1 METKVFDSYQAFF
14 NYLNEDND
22 LKSEGSVSSFVTAM
36 SKINK
41 GCGCGKKARI
51 KKAQIEYLTLS
62 TNFTPDFI
70 EKLKV
75 ELQVEKIQFLQ
86 DEGLF
91 LEV

>member
-14 NYLNEDND
+14 NYLNEDNG
-22 LKSEGSVSSFVTAM
+22 LKSEGSVLSFIGAV

-41 GCGCGKKARI
+41 GCGCAKKARI

-62 TNFTPDFI
+62 TNLTPDFI
-70 EKLKV
+70 EKLKL
-75 ELQVEKIQFLQ
+75 ELQVQKVQFLQ

>member
-1 METKVFDSYQAFF
+1 METKVFDGYQAFF
-14 NYLNEDND
+14 NYLDEQGD
-22 LKSEGSVSSFVTAM
+22 LKSESSVSSFVNAV

-51 KKAQIEYLTLS
+51 KKTQIEYLTLG

-75 ELQVEKIQFLQ
+75 DLQVNKVQFLQ